1 MDWNYIFDDAK
12 FYGVEIAELIAY
24 VLLVAG
30 VAVAVEAVVDRIR
43 GRKASSTASQQG
55 ANRAPDSRPVH
66 GR

>member
-12 FYGVEIAELIAY
+12 FYGIEVAELLAY

-30 VAVAVEAVVDRIR
+30 VAMAVEAVIDRIR
-43 GRKASSTASQQG
+43 GKKGQSPAAQP
-55 ANRAPDSRPVH
+55 ARAPDGRPAH